1 MQVHLTIISYLFYII
16 LTIFINFVIQFSM
29 NEQFIAV
36 LDSGIGG
43 ISVLKELVKA
53 FPNESFLYFGD
64 NNNAPYGNKT
74 KERLLSITIHNI
86 DIIKKYPIKAL
97 VLACNTL
104 SVNLISDIKDY
115 SGVETF
121 GIFPPV
127 EKCVI
132 NKEKTLLLA
141 TKRTSENY
149 INTPLLEVVGLLDLV
164 CKIEDNIFDLEK
176 VDFVRSLKE
185 SSCGQF
191 IDVKGYYNTVILGCT
206 HYNFIKIKISDHFQP
221 QKIIDGTTF
230 LIFNL
235 KKYLKNKKSIEN
247 TKRFSV
253 FFIGE
258 NAKENQYFFEKSGQF
273 GQN

>member
-1 MQVHLTIISYLFYII
+1 MQVHLTIISYLFCII

-53 FPNESFLYFGD
+53 FPNESFLYLGD
-64 NNNAPYGNKT
+64 NDNAPYGNKR
-74 KERLLSITIHNI
+74 KEILLSITMRNI
-86 DIIKKYPIKAL
+86 DLLKSYPIKAL

-104 SVNLISDIKDY
+104 SVNLIDDIKRY
-115 SGVETF
+115 SGLPTF

-127 EKCVI
+127 ESCVLD
-132 NKEKTLLLA
+132 NNKTLLLA

-149 INTPLLEVVGLLDLV
+149 VNIPKLDVVGLVNLV
-164 CKIEDNIFDLEK
+164 DEIERNMFNLEF
-176 VDFVRSLKE
+176 VDFGHSLKE
-185 SSCGQF
+185 YSCGCF
-191 IDVKGYYNTVILGCT
+191 FNIKRHYRTVILGCT
-206 HYNFIKIKISDHFQP
+206 HYNFIKNKIFDHFQP

-235 KKYLKNKKSIEN
+235 KKYLKSDKSLEKI
-247 TKRFSV
+247 KRFSIL
-253 FFIGE
+253 FIRQ
-258 NAKENQYFFEKSGQF
+258 NAKENQYFFEKSGQID
-273 GQN
+273 